1 MNNTNFYQSFSF
13 RTHRFSVWR
22 EHDAT
27 AGAVMNF
34 LALMRQ
40 GRARIVSDEGEI
52 SAESGELFFI
62 PKGLS
67 YRSLWEGS
75 PDICWD
81 SYGFD
86 CWPEAEQLYRLQKLP
101 CGGAERALLEELAGQ
116 NRVNCHSVALL
127 YELLYRL
134 LPVMESRPAGP
145 EETFRLVTAALRED
159 PACPV
164 ERLAARC
171 GISVSGLYA
180 LLRRKFDTTPNTL
193 RHRALAAQA
202 RELLCTT
209 DLSVEE
215 ISGRLGFSSP
225 SYFRKILR
233 QETGMTPTELRR
245 SAQWI

>member
-1 MNNTNFYQSFSF
+1 MF
-13 RTHRFSVWR
+13 RTHRFSNFR

-67 YRSLWEGS
+67 YRSFWEGD
-75 PDICWD
+75 PAICWD
-81 SYGFD
+81 SYGFSY
-86 CWPEAEQLYRLQKLP
+86 WPEEERLYRLQKIP
-101 CGGAERALLEELAGQ
+101 CGEGERALLQELAEK
-116 NRVNCHSVALL
+116 NSVNCHSVALL

-134 LPVMESRPAGP
+134 LPAMESRPAGA

-164 ERLAARC
+164 ETLAARC

-180 LLRRKFDTTPNTL
+180 LLRRKFDTTPNAL

-202 RELLCTT
+202 RELLCAT
-209 DLSVEE
+209 DLPVEE
-215 ISGRLGFSSP
+215 ISARLGFSSP

-233 QETGMTPTELRR
+233 QETGMTPTALRR
-245 SAQWI
+245 GAQWI